1 MVWIRDEDLVEIV
14 AILKKAQKGLNDAK
28 KDWDVQAAI
37 HDSES
42 KDPSLGEAAKNKV
55 KKRARKQLILD
66 LLAEVRK
73 LRKKWH
79 IED

>member
-1 MVWIRDEDLVEIV
+1 MVWIRDEDLVAIV
-14 AILKKAQKGLNDAK
+14 VVLKKAQRGLNDAHK
-28 KDWDVQAAI
+28 AWEVQAAI

-42 KDPSLGEAAKNKV
+42 KNASLGEAAKNKV
-55 KKRARKQLILD
+55 KRGIRKQLILD

-73 LRKKWH
+73 LRDKWY